1 MRSPMQKL
9 GIFLAALAIMIT
21 ALAPVAEAR
30 RERHRERHL
39 SLNDP
44 RSLASPNYRGYRPD
58 WANPYAK
65 PRWLGVND
73 DPTPFYP
80 SDVDSGPNPL
90 DPDAF

>member
-1 MRSPMQKL
+1 MRKL
-9 GIFLAALAIMIT
+9 GVFLTLLAILVT
-21 ALAPVAEAR
+21 TSAAA
-30 RERHRERHL
+30 RERHRVRERHL
-39 SLNDP
+39 SLDDP

-58 WANPYAK
+58 WANPYAQ
-65 PRWLGVND
+65 PRLPGVND

>member
-1 MRSPMQKL
+1 MQKL
-9 GIFLAALAIMIT
+9 GVLLALVAILVT
-21 ALAPVAEAR
+21 AQATFAEAAR
-30 RERHRERHL
+30 VRHRERERHM
-39 SLNDP
+39 SLDDP

-58 WANPYAK
+58 WANPYAE
-65 PRWLGVND
+65 PRALGVND

>member
-1 MRSPMQKL
+1 MRSL
-9 GIFLAALAIMIT
+9 GVLLAVTAIAVT
-21 ALAPVAEAR
+21 VEAPFAEAA
-30 RERHRERHL
+30 RERHRVRERHL

-58 WANPYAK
+58 WANPYAQ

>member
-1 MRSPMQKL
+1 MHKF
-9 GIFLAALAIMIT
+9 GVFLVALAIAAT
-21 ALAPVAEAR
+21 VEAPFALAA
-30 RERHRERHL
+30 RERVHARDRDRGL

-44 RSLASPNYRGYRPD
+44 RSLASPNYRGYRPA
-58 WANPYAK
+58 WANPYAE
-65 PRWLGVND
+65 PEELGVND

>member
-1 MRSPMQKL
+1 MRKL
-9 GIFLAALAIMIT
+9 GVFLTVLAIVVT
-21 ALAPVAEAR
+21 VQAPFAAADRRHVIE
-30 RERHRERHL
+30 RERAL
-39 SLNDP
+39 PLNDP

-58 WANPYAK
+58 WANPYAE
-65 PRWLGVND
+65 PRALGIND

>member
-1 MRSPMQKL
+1 MRKI
-9 GIFLAALAIMIT
+9 GVFLAVMATVMT
-21 ALAPVAEAR
+21 VQAPFAAAAPGRAHE
-30 RERHRERHL
+30 RERM
-39 SLNDP
+39 SLDDP

-58 WANPYAK
+58 WANPYAE
-65 PRWLGVND
+65 PRALGIND